1 MTLNDKINILYN
13 FSYSNNDNFTLPNI
27 DIKDI
32 NIEDYKISNTLD
44 KDIYNNLLTEIFNG
58 NFKIINYNDDLM
70 ITNLKKYSDNLN
82 IQLSLVPYKLLENK
96 DSFNESN
103 NLDSIF
109 SYIFSHL
116 VLKKKQNIFYYQY

>member
-44 KDIYNNLLTEIFNG
+44 KDIYNNLLTEIFNF